1 MNVFVTGGAGYI
13 GSVCVEELLNAGHQV
28 AVYDNLTEGHRSAV
42 DSRARFIL
50 GQPEKD
56 GDILSAV
63 KSVQPEAILHFAAS
77 ALVGESMT
85 NPGKYFQNN
94 VANGLKLLE
103 AAVAVKVRKFVFSS
117 TCATYGPPER
127 VPMTEDLPQ
136 RPINPYGESK
146 LMFEKMLNWY
156 HQLHGLEFVAFRYF
170 NAAGASEKFGEH
182 HCIETHLIPN
192 VLKVALGQAKQ
203 CEIYG
208 TDYPTPDGTCI
219 RDYIHI
225 VDLAQAHMLALAP
238 GRQGF
243 YNLGNGDG
251 YSVRQVI
258 QTCEKISG
266 HKIPTV
272 EKPRRPG
279 DPPKLV
285 ASAGKAISEL
295 GWKPKYNFETGIR
308 ETIIWYKEHQDWLK
322 AVSTKTG
329 TDASAV
335 IRLAAS
341 MPSRPGIFTS
351 KMATSGRWAST
362 RSTASSP
369 RPVSPTTS

>member
-13 GSVCVEELLNAGHQV
+13 GSICTEQLLNAGHRV
-28 AVYDNLTEGHRSAV
+28 TVYDDLSEGHRSAV
-42 DSRARFIL
+42 DQRANFVQGR
-50 GQPEKD
+50 PEED
-56 GDILSAV
+56 GHIAKAV
-63 KSVQPEAILHFAAS
+63 KEAKPEAVVHFAAN
-77 ALVGESMT
+77 ALVGESMA
-85 NPGKYFQNN
+85 NPGKYFRNN

-103 AAVAVKVRKFVFSS
+103 AAVSNGVKKFVFSS

-146 LMFEKMLNWY
+146 LMFERMLRWY
-156 HQLHGLEFVAFRYF
+156 HELHGLEFVAFRYF
-170 NAAGASEKFGEH
+170 NAAGATERFGEH
-182 HCIETHLIPN
+182 HRTETHLIPN

-225 VDLAQAHMLALAP
+225 VDLAQAHMLALQP
-238 GRQGF
+238 GKQGF

-258 QTCEKISG
+258 QTCEQVTG
-266 HKIPTV
+266 AAIPAV

-285 ASAGKAISEL
+285 ASAAKAVRDL
-295 GWKPKYNFETGIR
+295 GWKPAFPKLQDIVRTA
-308 ETIIWYKEHQDWLK
+308 WAWHQKHPQGYPD
-322 AVSTKTG
+322 
-329 TDASAV
+329 
-335 IRLAAS
+335 
-341 MPSRPGIFTS
+341 
-351 KMATSGRWAST
+351 
-362 RSTASSP
+362 
-369 RPVSPTTS
+369 